1 VSIEAGQQL
10 LHYRIV
16 EKLGEGGMG
25 VVWKALDTTLDREV
39 AIKIL
44 PAAFAEDPERM
55 ARFEREAKTLASL
68 NHPGIAGVYGL
79 HEEEAQRFI
88 AMELVGGEDLSE
100 RLARGALPQAEAL
113 EIAKQI
119 ATALEAAHEIGVI
132 HRDLKPANIRLT
144 PDGQAKVLDF
154 GLAKASPPSEAAA
167 GSEGGLSQSP
177 TMTHA
182 ATTAG
187 MILGTAAYMAPEQA
201 RGKPVDRRADIWA
214 FGCVLYEM
222 LAGRAPFEGEDVSE
236 MLAHVITQEPDF
248 DALPKNTPPR
258 VQDLVRRCLRKD
270 PRVRLPHIAA
280 ARIALDELGEP
291 DALHAPG
298 AAAGA
303 PAAGAQR
310 SRSWWPVAAALV
322 IGALATMAFFQAT
335 ADRAPARPSPVR
347 ATIDIPSGLVLDQ
360 ADGAIA
366 LSPDGTELA
375 LVLED
380 PATARQQ
387 IFLRSLDRLEL
398 RPVAETEGATYP
410 FWSPDGR
417 ALAFFADSKLKRID
431 LQSGIVLT
439 LADAPAGRGG
449 AWSSQGFIA
458 FQPEAQGDL
467 LQVPADGGAVTPF
480 TALLSDDE
488 DHRLPSFLPGGRRIL
503 FQVRHRTV
511 PDEKAIYAFDP
522 DRGETKKILDSVA
535 EGRFVEPGFLLFVAD
550 GNLMAQP
557 FDPEGLTLSGTARP
571 IAAGVQH
578 HAARRF
584 LGLGVTAEGRL
595 VYGETPKLPDLH
607 LLWLDRD
614 GTETV
619 ALDEPIDTDII
630 GARVSPDGR
639 RLAISVRDASYFYG
653 LKTLDFDGGT
663 LTPVGDPGAYAFGVA
678 WSADGSRL
686 AATIVIDGSYEIATL
701 PAQAGSEPRWLTS
714 NPEFENAVGDF
725 TPDGRSI
732 LYGRFSA
739 ADKLGDV
746 MLVDVDG
753 EKSQRVVVGG
763 PGDEN
768 YPRLSPGGSLVA
780 YLSGASGALEV
791 WVADFPEA
799 RDRRQISRR
808 FRDSEAERSGQ
819 ATRFI
824 GFGWTG
830 DDEIYWQDLEG
841 RVRSVAVRSRGAGLE
856 VGASKPLLGG
866 RALTDRETLL
876 DYCVTRQKFLLSRA
890 AGGAPSSR
898 LVFVGDWR
906 AALDAGAP

>member
-1 VSIEAGQQL
+1 VNVEPGQTL

-25 VVWKALDTTLDREV
+25 VVWRATDTTLDREV

-68 NHPGIAGVYGL
+68 NHSGIAGVYGL
-79 HEEEAQRFI
+79 HKADAQPFI

-119 ATALEAAHEIGVI
+119 ATALEAAHELGII
-132 HRDLKPANIRLT
+132 HRDLKPANIRVT

-154 GLAKASPPSEAAA
+154 GLAKALSPSEAAS
-167 GSEGGLSQSP
+167 GGEGGLTQSP

-182 ATTAG
+182 ATMAG

-201 RGKPVDRRADIWA
+201 RAKPVDRRADIWA

-222 LAGRAPFEGEDVSE
+222 LAGRAPFEGEDLSE

-248 DALPKNTPPR
+248 GKLPADLPPR
-258 VQDLVRRCLRKD
+258 VEDLIRRCLRKD

-291 DALHAPG
+291 DALQAPG
-298 AAAGA
+298 GTAAA
-303 PAAGAQR
+303 AQR
-310 SRSWWPVAAALV
+310 SRSWWPVVAAAV
-322 IGALATMAFFQAT
+322 IGALATMAIFNVT

-366 LSPDGTELA
+366 LSADGTELA

-380 PATARQQ
+380 PTTARQQ

-398 RPVAETEGATYP
+398 RPVAETDGATYP

-417 ALAFFADSKLKRID
+417 ALGFFADSKLKRID

-458 FQPEAQGDL
+458 FQPEAQGGL

-480 TALLSDDE
+480 TTLLRDDE

-503 FQVRHRTV
+503 FQLSHRV
-511 PDEKAIYAFDP
+511 APGEKAIYAFDP
-522 DRGETKKILDSVA
+522 DRGETKKVLDSVA

-557 FDPEGLTLSGTARP
+557 FDPEGLTLSGAARP

-578 HAARRF
+578 QAARRF
-584 LGLGVTAEGRL
+584 LGLGVTAGGRL
-595 VYGETPKLPDLH
+595 VYGETPKLPDLN
-607 LLWLDRD
+607 LVWLDRD
-614 GTETV
+614 GTET
-619 ALDEPIDTDII
+619 AAQDEPIETGII

-639 RLAISVRDASYFYG
+639 RLAISARDANYSFE
-653 LKTLDFDGGT
+653 LKTLDFDGGN
-663 LTPVGDPGAYAFGVA
+663 LTPVGAPGAYAFGVA
-678 WSADGSRL
+678 WSPDGSEL
-686 AATIVIDGSYEIATL
+686 AATIFNNNGYEIATI

-714 NPEFENAVGDF
+714 NPDFENAVGDF

-732 LYGRFSA
+732 LYGQFSA

-746 MLVDVDG
+746 MQVDVDE
-753 EKSQRVVVGG
+753 EKTQRVVLGG

-768 YPRLSPGGSLVA
+768 YPRLSPGGSFVA

-791 WVADFPEA
+791 WVADFPGA
-799 RDRRQISRR
+799 RNRRQISRD

-819 ATRFI
+819 ATRFS
-824 GFGWTG
+824 GFGWAG
-830 DDEIYWQDLEG
+830 DDEIYWQDMEG
-841 RVRSVAVRSRGAGLE
+841 RVRAVSVRSRGANLE
-856 VGASKPLLGG
+856 VGASKPLFGG
-866 RALTDRETLL
+866 RVLTDRETLF